1 MHLKVS
7 RELFN
12 ENIIKINIWWAFF
25 APIVLAAILSFANV
39 RGLFILKDLVFYSSL
54 LLVFFIGRSKG
65 FIFYIFRILVFI
77 IYLFL
82 TTSLFFELHSWII
95 YNLRQLIVP
104 ILIIGFG
111 YYIKIEE
118 QRRLASIVRFLY
130 KTSIWVVFLGI
141 VFRVIDMWSFLDL
154 TNYFNLKGIPVDKR
168 GLSYMFY
175 EPALSYT
182 ERMVS
187 TVLDP
192 ISLGHMLAAPLIL
205 CYYSVYVEGKKR
217 KRILIILAIGLI
229 LTFSK
234 GAILQVILAL
244 FFFNKKLSPTTRFL
258 IPSIFVAMALFTL
271 NIEGILIHLFG
282 LKNAIVYLN
291 LFGHGLGMVGN
302 YAKMFADD
310 LSVYYKFEISDTFIG
325 SVIGQIGL
333 IGFAFW
339 ISFFLPKIRSI
350 ILSRR
355 NHVGAIVLTSQLI
368 IAAISENTFN
378 FTSFIVPGIISG
390 ILIKN
395 QI

>member
-1 MHLKVS
+1 M
-7 RELFN
+7 
-12 ENIIKINIWWAFF
+12 
-25 APIVLAAILSFANV
+25 
-39 RGLFILKDLVFYSSL
+39 
-54 LLVFFIGRSKG
+54 
-65 FIFYIFRILVFI
+65 
-77 IYLFL
+77 
-82 TTSLFFELHSWII
+82 
-95 YNLRQLIVP
+95 P

-111 YYIKIEE
+111 FYTKIEDE
-118 QRRLASIVRFLY
+118 NKISSIVHFLY
-130 KTSIWVVFLGI
+130 KTSLWVVFLG
-141 VFRVIDMWSFLDL
+141 VLFKLIDLWSYLDL

-182 ERMVS
+182 ERLVS

-192 ISLGHMLAAPLIL
+192 ISLGHMLAAPIIL
-205 CYYSVYVEGKKR
+205 CYYSVFTEGKKR
-217 KRILIILAIGLI
+217 KILFFLLSIGLI

-244 FFFNKKLSPTTRFL
+244 FFFNKSLSPTTRFL
-258 IPSIFVAMALFTL
+258 IPSVFVALALLTL

-302 YAKMFADD
+302 YAKMFAED

-333 IGFAFW
+333 VGFAFW
-339 ISFFLPKIRSI
+339 ISFFLPKIKSI
-350 ILSRR
+350 ILSRT
-355 NHVGAIVLTSQLI
+355 NHVGAIILTSQLI

-378 FTSFIVPGIISG
+378 FTSFIIPGIVSG

-395 QI
+395 KI

>member
-1 MHLKVS
+1 
-7 RELFN
+7 
-12 ENIIKINIWWAFF
+12 
-25 APIVLAAILSFANV
+25 
-39 RGLFILKDLVFYSSL
+39 
-54 LLVFFIGRSKG
+54 
-65 FIFYIFRILVFI
+65 
-77 IYLFL
+77 
-82 TTSLFFELHSWII
+82 
-95 YNLRQLIVP
+95 VP

-111 YYIKIEE
+111 YYIRIKEE
-118 QRRLASIVRFLY
+118 ERLTSIVHFLY
-130 KTSIWVVFLGI
+130 KTSIWVVFLGLI
-141 VFRVIDMWSFLDL
+141 FRFSNLWAVLDL
-154 TNYFNLKGIPVDKR
+154 TNYFNLKGIPVDNR

-182 ERMVS
+182 ERLVS

-205 CYYSVYVEGKKR
+205 CYYSVFTEGKKR
-217 KRILIILAIGLI
+217 KILFFFLSLGLI

-244 FFFNKKLSPTTRFL
+244 FFFNKSLSPTTRFL
-258 IPSIFVAMALFTL
+258 IPSLFVALALLTL

-302 YAKMFADD
+302 YAKMFAED
-310 LSVYYKFEISDTFIG
+310 LSIYYKFEISDTFIG

-339 ISFFLPKIRSI
+339 ISFFLPKIKSI
-350 ILSRR
+350 IFSRT
-355 NHVGAIVLTSQLI
+355 NHVGAIILTSQLI

-395 QI
+395 RI

>member
-25 APIVLAAILSFANV
+25 APIVLAAILSFANI

-118 QRRLASIVRFLY
+118 QSRLASIVRFLY

-205 CYYSVYVEGKKR
+205 CYYSVYVEGKK
-217 KRILIILAIGLI
+217 
-229 LTFSK
+229 F
-234 GAILQVILAL
+234 
-244 FFFNKKLSPTTRFL
+244 
-258 IPSIFVAMALFTL
+258 
-271 NIEGILIHLFG
+271 
-282 LKNAIVYLN
+282 
-291 LFGHGLGMVGN
+291 
-302 YAKMFADD
+302 
-310 LSVYYKFEISDTFIG
+310 
-325 SVIGQIGL
+325 
-333 IGFAFW
+333 
-339 ISFFLPKIRSI
+339 
-350 ILSRR
+350 
-355 NHVGAIVLTSQLI
+355 
-368 IAAISENTFN
+368 
-378 FTSFIVPGIISG
+378 
-390 ILIKN
+390 
-395 QI
+395 